1 MAGVGPDLEEIIRR
15 WIEDPPS
22 AVTPPAIR
30 NGFLTTTQAQ
40 RAMAKK
46 PAWLRELKGAVQM
59 HSKWTDGSAS
69 VKEMAEAGEERA

>member
-1 MAGVGPDLEEIIRR
+1 
-15 WIEDPPS
+15 
-22 AVTPPAIR
+22 
-30 NGFLTTTQAQ
+30 
-40 RAMAKK
+40 MAKK